1 MVNDTNIYEE
11 ISSSVE
17 ETTLNEQFSEL
28 LLKLEKDLERL
39 KVESDEDLGDHFKQL
54 EGLKKTANL
63 SVINIKD
70 VTGFLETDIF
80 ALMVELPE
88 AFSFKPLT
96 IYKCMLKHVE
106 SFPKSVY
113 QEHLQVLLD
122 LKNDETKDLL
132 LLINDEKKEKKQQNS
147 LLLEK
152 ESEWQTSVIRPF
164 FSILSATKAKKRAL
178 SENDIVSPKRG
189 KLLRVSP
196 LALQNNSLSN
206 QIDDECHENLLRPGM
221 KLT

>member
-11 ISSSVE
+11 ISSSDE

-39 KVESDEDLGDHFKQL
+39 KVDNDEDLSDHFKQL

-63 SVINIKD
+63 PVIDIKD

-96 IYKCMLKHVE
+96 IYECMLKNVE

-122 LKNDETKDLL
+122 FKNDETKDLL
-132 LLINDEKKEKKQQNS
+132 LLINDEKKQQNS
-147 LLLEK
+147 SLLKK
-152 ESEWQTSVIRPF
+152 ESKCKPSVFRSF
-164 FSILSATKAKKRAL
+164 FSILSAIKAKKRVAL
-178 SENDIVSPKRG
+178 ETDTVSPKRR
-189 KLLRVSP
+189 KLLSVSP
-196 LALQNNSLSN
+196 LALTNNALSN
-206 QIDDECHENLLRPGM
+206 PIDDECHENLLPPGM